1 MLALAEL
8 DGWRNGSEAQSD
20 FVEPMIGEAEEAG
33 LAEIHSTGDY
43 LNHEALFEASQSS
56 QSTDY
61 KKRDFLFQ
69 QGTWRNRTVL
79 PVGREITRAQTLIV
93 GHSDITSGLVD
104 IARIRVRS
112 GYTRIFCANLSPSV
126 GLLQPF
132 GAEILPLGL
141 SNPTSES
148 ELHKIYGDSSALG
161 EAFGA
166 RSAPLQAAGIT
177 HIYANFKVKT
187 SPRYRSELS
196 EIVNALPHVK
206 VGNPESTPSGR
217 AQYLAEIRRAGLVVC
232 PRGNGLDTHRLYET
246 LYLGGIPIVLKYSYQ
261 HRICRTYGFPVIG
274 LQTWTQ
280 LADFPRLKGLA
291 EAENYSQ
298 GGVLRLR
305 LSTWMKT
312 TGLVA

>member
-1 MLALAEL
+1 
-8 DGWRNGSEAQSD
+8 
-20 FVEPMIGEAEEAG
+20 MIGEAEEAG
-33 LAEIHSTGDY
+33 LAEIHSTWDY

-61 KKRDFLFQ
+61 KKRDFLFR

-79 PVGREITRAQTLIV
+79 PVGREITGAQTLIV
-93 GHSDITSGLVD
+93 GHSDITSGVVD
-104 IARIRVRS
+104 IARIRLRS
-112 GYTRIFCANLSPSV
+112 GYTRIFCANLSPSG
-126 GLLQPF
+126 GLLEPF

-141 SNPTSES
+141 SNPTDES
-148 ELHKIYGDSSALG
+148 ELHKIYGDSSALA

-166 RSAPLQAAGIT
+166 RSGPLQAADVADV
-177 HIYANFKVKT
+177 YANFKVKT

-206 VGNPESTPSGR
+206 VGNPEPTPLGR

-261 HRICRTYGFPVIG
+261 YRVCRNYGFPVIG
-274 LQTWTQ
+274 IKAWSQ
-280 LADFPRLKGLA
+280 LADFSRLKKLA

-298 GGVLRLR
+298 DGISRLR